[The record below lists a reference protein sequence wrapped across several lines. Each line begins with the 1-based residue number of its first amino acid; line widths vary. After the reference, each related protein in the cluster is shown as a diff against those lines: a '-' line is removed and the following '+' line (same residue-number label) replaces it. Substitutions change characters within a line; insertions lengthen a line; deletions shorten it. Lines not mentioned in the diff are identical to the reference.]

1 MRIIIVIWNMLM
13 YIKWKG
19 IYLFKFLTSSFFQN
33 PLGNQQDV
41 MKVKERRKKKVKDD
55 ILRNEAF
62 LVDKDGEDDIQV
74 EDDEINFEENL
85 GNILKAGEPKVSLVN
100 NRGH

>member
-1 MRIIIVIWNMLM
+1 
-13 YIKWKG
+13 
-19 IYLFKFLTSSFFQN
+19 
-33 PLGNQQDV
+33 